1 MYEKVQMPGL
11 AEIIS
16 FIYIQLSGANP
27 AFFTV
32 HIVIPWLHSERASAV
47 ADGLSSS
54 KLLSCYGGG
63 KS

>member
-1 MYEKVQMPGL
+1 MPGL

-32 HIVIPWLHSERASAV
+32 HKVIPLLHSEMANAV
-47 ADGLSSS
+47 EDGRSSLQLLSS
-54 KLLSCYGGG
+54 YGGG